1 MRKEGA
7 EKGGR
12 GEEIE
17 GGKHRDTSGRNT
29 LSPSLSPSL
38 SLPIFLS
45 REGERERERLP
56 ILGSSSARAAESV
69 ARGWDC
75 GGGGEGEGDEMLYGG
90 SARGKEGAAEVS
102 IDSDSAS

>member
-45 REGERERERLP
+45 REGERERERETPYPRKLF
-56 ILGSSSARAAESV
+56 G
-69 ARGWDC
+69 ARGGIRRERVGLRGRGRR
-75 GGGGEGEGDEMLYGG
+75 GGRRD
-90 SARGKEGAAEVS
+90 AIRW
-102 IDSDSAS
+102 